1 MDILFIGDIFGRP
14 GREAVKKLVPSI
26 VRNEGIDFVIA
37 NIENAAGGK
46 GITPKLA
53 DELFNSSIDVMTSG
67 NHIWERQEIY
77 SYLETHNILRPL
89 NLEEEAPGRGWCL
102 CSKNGVDVMVVSLQ
116 GRVFMDTK
124 GRKPSNPFL
133 VMDNLLNRHM
143 KAANIIVVD
152 FHAEATSEKRALAW
166 YLNGRVS
173 AVIGTHTHVQT
184 SDEEVLSGGTAYITD
199 VGMTGPHASVIGLD
213 KDIAIRRF
221 LNEGEVG
228 FKVSD
233 EGVRLECVKLKI
245 DEKSGKALAIE
256 RRRYLI

>member
-1 MDILFIGDIFGRP
+1 
-14 GREAVKKLVPSI
+14 
-26 VRNEGIDFVIA
+26 
-37 NIENAAGGK
+37 
-46 GITPKLA
+46 
-53 DELFNSSIDVMTSG
+53 
-67 NHIWERQEIY
+67 
-77 SYLETHNILRPL
+77 
-89 NLEEEAPGRGWCL
+89 
-102 CSKNGVDVMVVSLQ
+102 
-116 GRVFMDTK
+116 MDTK

-133 VMDNLLNRHM
+133 VMDNLLNGHM
-143 KAANIIVVD
+143 KASNIIVVD

-213 KDIAIRRF
+213 KDIAIQRF

-233 EGVRLECVKLKI
+233 EGVRLECVNLKI